1 MILGILFMKN
11 EEIGK
16 SIPIGAKG
24 YAEYEG
30 KTYYFIKSNYGW
42 RQIKGNIIQF
52 DDTGLDLDIKPLN

>member
-1 MILGILFMKN
+1 MKN